1 MPRAKR
7 RDNSTH
13 QHQASN
19 RQHHTLRSTHT
30 EIVFSYFYLFIMKFT
45 SAAVAVFAACVSA
58 VPTPTVDGELD
69 ARSVEKRATITDAAN
84 IGYAQQNGGTKG
96 GAGGATTTVSTLAQ
110 FTAAAQADG
119 AAVIVVK
126 GAISGAAKV
135 SVGSNK
141 SIIGASGS
149 SLTGI
154 GLTINKQS
162 NVIVRNMK
170 IAKVLADYGDAITIQ
185 ASKNV
190 WVDHCDVSSDMD
202 HDKDYYDGLIDVT
215 HACDW
220 VTISNTYLH
229 DHWKGSLV
237 GHSDSNG
244 DEDTGHLTV
253 TYANNYF
260 KNLNSRGPSFRFG
273 TGHIFNSYYSGVSTA
288 INTREG
294 AQLLVESS
302 VFEGC
307 GDKAIYYA
315 DSDTTGYAVVRDVN
329 LGGSTNSAPAGKLT
343 SVPYSYSLLGSGST
357 KSSVTAN
364 AGQKLSF

>member
-1 MPRAKR
+1 
-7 RDNSTH
+7 
-13 QHQASN
+13 
-19 RQHHTLRSTHT
+19 
-30 EIVFSYFYLFIMKFT
+30 MKFT
-45 SAAVAVFAACVSA
+45 SAAAATILAVCVSA
-58 VPTPTVDGELD
+58 SPTPTVEGVLD
-69 ARSVEKRATITDAAN
+69 ARAIEKRATITDAAN

-96 GAGGATTTVSTLAQ
+96 GAGGTTTTVSSLAA
-110 FTAAAQADG
+110 FSAAAKADG

-135 SVGSNK
+135 SVTSNK
-141 SIIGASGS
+141 SIIGASGA

-162 NVIVRNMK
+162 NVIVRNLK
-170 IAKVLADYGDAITIQ
+170 IAKVLAENGDAITIQ

-190 WVDHCDVSSDMD
+190 WVDHVDVSSDLS

-215 HACDW
+215 HGSDW
-220 VTISNTYLH
+220 VTISNTYFH

-237 GHSDSNG
+237 GHSDSNAA
-244 DEDTGHLTV
+244 EDTGHLTV

-260 KNLNSRGPSFRFG
+260 QNLNSRGPSFRFG
-273 TGHIFNSYYSGVSTA
+273 TGHIFNTYYNNVSTA

-302 VFEGC
+302 VFEASGA
-307 GDKAIYYA
+307 KAIYYA

-329 LGGSTNSAPAGKLT
+329 LGGSVNSAPTGTLT
-343 SVPYSYSLLGSGST
+343 KVPYSYSLLGSANV

-364 AGQKLSF
+364 AGAKLAF

>member
-1 MPRAKR
+1 
-7 RDNSTH
+7 
-13 QHQASN
+13 
-19 RQHHTLRSTHT
+19 
-30 EIVFSYFYLFIMKFT
+30 MKFT
-45 SAAVAVFAACVSA
+45 AAAVALLATVVSA
-58 VPTPTVDGELD
+58 TPTPVIQ
-69 ARSVEKRATITDAAN
+69 KRATITDAADV
-84 IGYAQQNGGTKG
+84 GYAQQNGGTKG

-110 FTAAAQADG
+110 FTAAASADG

-135 SVGSNK
+135 AVGSDK

-162 NVIVRNMK
+162 NVIVRNLK
-170 IAKVLADYGDAITIQ
+170 ISKVLADYGDAITIQ

-190 WVDHCDVSSDMD
+190 WVDHVDVSSDQD

-215 HACDW
+215 HGSDW
-220 VTISNTYLH
+220 VTISNSYIH
-229 DHWKGSLV
+229 DHWKASLV

-260 KNLNSRGPSFRFG
+260 QNLNSRGPSFRFG
-273 TGHIFNSYYSGVSTA
+273 TGHIFNSYYDNVNTA
-288 INTREG
+288 INTRLG
-294 AQLLVESS
+294 AQLLVEST
-302 VFEGC
+302 VFENS
-307 GDKAIYYA
+307 GDKAIYFA
-315 DSDTTGYAVVRDVN
+315 DSDTTGYAVVKDVD
-329 LGGSTNSAPAGKLT
+329 LGGSTNSAPTGTLT
-343 SVPYSYSLLGSGST
+343 SVPYSYSLLGSGNT
-357 KSSVTAN
+357 KASVTSN